1 MSHFCDLLY
10 QTFANYFFWKV
21 SWKNVITL
29 RFFLNIEKFN
39 FLVCSFIKCETSMKN
54 YIRLWYELKFDENLK
69 ETFENP
75 FKFCDG
81 NINKCVFL
89 LWQGVY
95 AYKCIDRLKKYNKS
109 SSLKQENV
117 DIKINQKNI
126 FNSDQLAWNTFELK
140 TDQTIKTYRCKVTL
154 YY

>member
-1 MSHFCDLLY
+1 M
-10 QTFANYFFWKV
+10 
-21 SWKNVITL
+21 
-29 RFFLNIEKFN
+29 
-39 FLVCSFIKCETSMKN
+39 VCSFIKCETSMKN

-81 NINKCVFL
+81 NTNKCVFL

-117 DIKINQKNI
+117 AIKINQKKN
-126 FNSDQLAWNTFELK
+126 F
-140 TDQTIKTYRCKVTL
+140 
-154 YY
+154 